1 MNQHKVLKTVAD
13 RYFPPILL
21 KPEGSLKICVL
32 NGSRQIEKVVDG
44 QWLTIKVSDEA
55 GLPRGIYQLADA
67 KDPSQGRESVTFS
80 NTVVHVN
87 DRHVF
92 QFTGNG
98 KEVVRHARNL
108 FIGEPKVGRSYD
120 VSYENGQGVKV
131 DIQGMER
138 SANPAKQLETT
149 LSR

>member
-32 NGSRQIEKVVDG
+32 NGSRQIEKVVEG
-44 QWLTIKVSDEA
+44 QWLTIKVADEA

-67 KDPSQGRESVTFS
+67 KDPSIGRESATFS
-80 NTVVHVN
+80 STVMHVS
-87 DRHVF
+87 DRHVY

-98 KEVVRHARNL
+98 KEVVRHARSL
-108 FIGEPKVGRSYD
+108 FIGEPKVGRAYD
-120 VSYENGQGVKV
+120 VSYENGQGIKV

-138 SANPAKQLETT
+138 SANPAKQLEST

>member
-1 MNQHKVLKTVAD
+1 MNQQNVLKTVAD

-67 KDPSQGRESVTFS
+67 KDPSQKRESATFS
-80 NTVVHVN
+80 NAVMHVN
-87 DRHVF
+87 DRHVY

-98 KEVVRHARNL
+98 KEIVRHARNL

-120 VSYENGQGVKV
+120 VSYENGQGIKV
-131 DIQGMER
+131 DIQAMER
-138 SANPAKQLETT
+138 TTKPEKYLESALTH
-149 LSR
+149 